1 MILIAAPFFSYSLFQ
16 VDKTF
21 ITKFGF
27 LCYLDM
33 NLEGF
38 PKELSR
44 SFDECVGIGDTIKD
58 GLDYAKVLAM
68 VLVPE
73 LVKERDF
80 SKVNES

>member
-1 MILIAAPFFSYSLFQ
+1 
-16 VDKTF
+16 
-21 ITKFGF
+21 
-27 LCYLDM
+27 M

-44 SFDECVGIGDTIKD
+44 SFDEYVGIGDTIKD

-73 LVKERDF
+73 LVKECDF
-80 SKVNES
+80 SEVNES

>member
-1 MILIAAPFFSYSLFQ
+1 
-16 VDKTF
+16 
-21 ITKFGF
+21 
-27 LCYLDM
+27 M

-44 SFDECVGIGDTIKD
+44 SFDEYVGIGDTIKN

-80 SKVNES
+80 SKVNESVDTKCDALCLTHSKPKSVASIGFPGTS

>member
-1 MILIAAPFFSYSLFQ
+1 MILIVVPFFSYSLFQ

-44 SFDECVGIGDTIKD
+44 SFDKYVGIGDTIKD
-58 GLDYAKVLAM
+58 GLDYAKLLAM
-68 VLVPE
+68 VLVPD
-73 LVKERDF
+73 LVEERGF
-80 SKVNES
+80 FEVNES

>member
-1 MILIAAPFFSYSLFQ
+1 MILIVVPFFSYSLFQ

-27 LCYLDM
+27 LCYFDM

-44 SFDECVGIGDTIKD
+44 SFDEYVGIGDTIKD

-73 LVKERDF
+73 LVKECDF

>member
-1 MILIAAPFFSYSLFQ
+1 
-16 VDKTF
+16 
-21 ITKFGF
+21 
-27 LCYLDM
+27 M

-73 LVKERDF
+73 LVKECDF
-80 SKVNES
+80 SEVNES